1 MQILKLCVN
10 DIVEMKKSHP
20 CGSNRFKIL
29 RVGSDVR
36 VICLGCSRDMTLER
50 VKFERS
56 VKKFIVSNAQDSGKE
71 NINDK

>member
-20 CGSNRFKIL
+20 CGSNRFKIM
-29 RVGSDVR
+29 RIGSDVR

-56 VKKFIVSNAQDSGKE
+56 VKKFIVSNAEDSGKE